1 MEPGILFRII
11 LVGNAGVGKSCIL
24 QRFLEKG
31 FDDKYEVTIGVEF
44 GTKQIK
50 IDNKLIK
57 VQIWDTA
64 GQENYKSITRSF
76 YKRAHGIILMYDI
89 TNKTSFN
96 DLESWLNDIKDYAN
110 DGVDIALA
118 GNQVDLVAYQDNY
131 REVTYTQGYDMK
143 NKNNFCSYHETSAK
157 TGQNV
162 NELFQE
168 LCSVLYKKQ
177 EIKGF
182 GKNQTA
188 FVSLTSSKDPRKK
201 YKKCCK

>member
-1 MEPGILFRII
+1 MEPGVLFRII

-31 FDDKYEVTIGVEF
+31 FDEKYEVTIGVEF
-44 GTKQIK
+44 GTKLIK
-50 IDNKLIK
+50 IDQKPIK

-76 YKRAHGIILMYDI
+76 YKRAHGIILMYDV
-89 TNKTSFN
+89 TDKTSFD
-96 DLESWLNDIKDYAN
+96 DLETWLKDIKDYAN

-118 GNQVDLVAYQDNY
+118 GNQVDLADCQDNC
-131 REVTYTQGYDMK
+131 REIPYVQAYEMK
-143 NKNNFCSYHETSAK
+143 NKNNFCAFYETSAK

-162 NELFQE
+162 NELFQD

-177 EIKGF
+177 EAKGI

-188 FVSLTSSKDPRKK
+188 FVSLSSSADPRKK

>member
-1 MEPGILFRII
+1 MEAGILFRII

-24 QRFLEKG
+24 QRFLEKE
-31 FDDKYEVTIGVEF
+31 FDEKYEVTIGVEF
-44 GTKQIK
+44 GTKLIK
-50 IDNKLIK
+50 IGNKPIK

-76 YKRAHGIILMYDI
+76 YKRAHGIILTYDV
-89 TNKTSFN
+89 TDKTSFD
-96 DLESWLNDIKDYAN
+96 DLESWLKDIKDYAN

-118 GNQVDLVAYQDNY
+118 GNQADLVDSQDNC
-131 REVTYTQGYDMK
+131 REVTYVQGYEMK
-143 NKNNFCSYHETSAK
+143 NKNNFCAYHETSAK

-168 LCSVLYKKQ
+168 LCSALYKKQ
-177 EIKGF
+177 EAKGL

-188 FVSLTSSKDPRKK
+188 FVSLSSSADPRKK